1 MRHTT
6 LNICSNFT
14 KLLSKSSIHLY
25 VSNDTIENVSEQFCM
40 TVSFELLK
48 EGENV
53 LEPNIP
59 LQVLYL
65 EM

>member
-1 MRHTT
+1 MRHII
-6 LNICSNFT
+6 LNGCSNST

-25 VSNDTIENVSEQFCM
+25 VSNDTIENVSKQFCM
-40 TVSFELLK
+40 TVSLELLK
-48 EGENV
+48 EGENI

-59 LQVLYL
+59 LQVFYL